1 MDDVDIIE
9 IKLMNLIKSVVF
21 NSFYVNDNI

>member
-9 IKLMNLIKSVVF
+9 IKLMKLNKSVVF